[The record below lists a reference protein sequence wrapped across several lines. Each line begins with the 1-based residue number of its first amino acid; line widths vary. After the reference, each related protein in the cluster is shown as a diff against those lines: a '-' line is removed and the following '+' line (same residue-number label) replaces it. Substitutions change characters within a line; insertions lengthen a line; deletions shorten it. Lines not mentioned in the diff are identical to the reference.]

1 MALEKAIITNTVT
14 GGAVIV
20 MFNPE
25 DYTLSREI
33 NYAQAAVPGLSSP
46 ILQFVNG
53 NTPSLEMELF
63 LDTYKKNV
71 SNGRTLNAAG
81 EDVRNHVR
89 KVASLMDIDSDTHAP
104 PVVIFAW
111 GSLAFTC
118 VLARMTQKFVMF
130 LPNGTPV
137 RARLQTTFHGFSNG
151 DGERRE
157 VKRQTADYTKL
168 HVVGQGESL
177 AAIAA
182 RVYKNAALWRPI
194 AIHNQLEDVNVLAEG
209 TQLLIPQLPYQDPE
223 TGEIVQ

>member
-1 MALEKAIITNTVT
+1 MALEKATITNTVT
-14 GGAVIV
+14 NEVVAV

-25 DYTLSREI
+25 DYTLSRDI

-53 NTPSLEMELF
+53 NTPTLEMELF
-63 LDTYKKNV
+63 LDTYEKNV
-71 SNGRTLNAAG
+71 ANGRTLNAAG
-81 EDVRNHVR
+81 EDVRDHVR
-89 KVASLMDIDSDTHAP
+89 KITALMDIDSDTHAP

-118 VLARMTQKFVMF
+118 VLARLTQKFVMF
-130 LPNGTPV
+130 LPSGTPV
-137 RARLQTTFHGFSNG
+137 RARLQTTFHGYSNG

-177 AAIAA
+177 ARIAA
-182 RVYKNAALWRPI
+182 RVYKDAALWRPI
-194 AIHNQLEDVNVLAEG
+194 AVHNRLEEVAELVEG

-223 TGEIVQ
+223 TGEVLG